1 MKKKNSKPSLPNR
14 FAADN
19 PNGFVVL
26 KTGSSKKKK
35 KK

>member
-14 FAADN
+14 FAADD
-19 PNGFVVL
+19 PNGFVIL
-26 KTGSSKKKK
+26 KTGNSKKKK